1 MRELSISF
9 FLLFLLFVCLDVSTT
24 SYSLGVREALFEEID
39 NRIASG
45 AAEIKESINKTPN
58 KTPVPGLDLKE
69 VYPTLERYSLSWVEL
84 FDSSKSL
91 ISSSDFEVSFK
102 PEPFPDTLSFWGYRY
117 GLFPLKEGYL
127 LLCASAEQLG
137 VLKRIFKVSL
147 FLRIIVYFSF
157 IVLGFYIFWVFS
169 YPFKKVSEVVGEKG
183 QNIAYTM
190 KTIREMVQD
199 YRGKLKSV
207 KEREK
212 ELNQRLF
219 LSNLGENVTQVLHE
233 IRNATGAIFGFGKL
247 VENKEIKKGILEET
261 SRLNDFSMNLL
272 SLSGPLRLEIKEI
285 DIKYVINEVIR
296 RLDSKKVDID
306 VNIPGGIKLKAD
318 AELIGRA
325 IYNLLDNALDACR
338 ERGNI
343 VVSVEEKKKDI
354 NIIIKDT
361 GVGMDKETLSSI
373 FNLFFT
379 KKDGGV
385 GVGMA
390 VAKRIVEAHDGDIRV
405 SSKPGKGSKFLI
417 VLPRGS
423 Q

>member
-24 SYSLGVREALFEEID
+24 SYSLGVRKALFEEIN

-45 AAEIKESINKTPN
+45 ASEIKSSINKT
-58 KTPVPGLDLKE
+58 KKGSLDLKE
-69 VYPTLERYSLSWVEL
+69 IYPILEKYSLSWVEL
-84 FDSSKSL
+84 FDSTKSL
-91 ISSSDFEVSFK
+91 VSSSDFEVNFK

-117 GLFPLKEGYL
+117 GLFPVKEGFL
-127 LLCASAEQLG
+127 LVLASDEQLS
-137 VLKRIFKVSL
+137 VLKRIFKLSL

-169 YPFKKVSEVVGEKG
+169 YPFKKVSEVVGDKG

-212 ELNQRLF
+212 ELKQRLF

-247 VENKEIKKGILEET
+247 VEDKEIKKGILEET
-261 SRLNDFSMNLL
+261 SRLNDFSINLL
-272 SLSGPLRLEIKEI
+272 SLSGPLRLELEEI
-285 DIKYVINEVIR
+285 DVKGVIYDVIR
-296 RLDSKKVDID
+296 RLEDDGVEIN
-306 VNIPGGIKLKAD
+306 VNIPDNVKLEAD
-318 AELIGRA
+318 AELMGRA
-325 IYNLLDNALDACR
+325 MYNLLDNALDACR
-338 ERGNI
+338 EKGNI
-343 VVSVEEKKKDI
+343 VVSVEQKKKEI

-361 GVGMDKETLSSI
+361 GVGMDKKTLSSI
-373 FNLFFT
+373 FDLFFT

-390 VAKRIVEAHDGDIRV
+390 VAKRIVEAHGGDIRV
-405 SSKPGKGSKFLI
+405 SSKPGKGSRFLI
-417 VLPRGS
+417 VIPRS
-423 Q
+423 LR